1 MCKENNDNLNIGGS
15 EVEKI
20 TPETPA
26 PRTVAYTTPPA
37 SGVFVAPQGRVAPTV
52 PNVPNVPTV
61 PNAANGGAF
70 MPPPPANV
78 NFAPPQTVGRTPAQ
92 NGVNL
97 PPPPPQYGT
106 PPQNGGINMPPP
118 QQGVVYAPVHP
129 NYNYNNPYGGHNPY
143 GGYVVA
149 PPPPMPPK
157 IVKEKYKI
165 PQQDMSDLGTETLH
179 KRKILRRFHPERND
193 IRTSAKFCG
202 LLMMLVELIPTLF
215 VLLPQFLADTPV
227 SVIFTPIYIITEL
240 MYKYLGDFAAAE
252 ISQMVYSSF
261 VFTVPFI
268 LLTWC
273 FKMKLRDVLA
283 FSAPKKGV
291 RLAFLFIGVSFC
303 AFSQFASS
311 GVLQFFEMFGITP
324 ITGSGESPD
333 SVFIFILAFI
343 STSLIPGMVEEFA
356 FRGVLY
362 GALKKYGEGFAILS
376 TSILFG
382 VLHGNLV
389 QIPFAFA
396 VGLVLG
402 FIRAKTGSVWI
413 CIIVHA
419 INNAVSVLYQYPL
432 SHLPEDIQNISYT
445 IYLCLS
451 LLLGIVGVIMLSRRE
466 DAKDM
471 YSLGGKE
478 TKCDE
483 RVVNSVFYSHPL
495 ILTFF
500 IFIGLNVLLGV
511 NISWIGNL

>member
-1 MCKENNDNLNIGGS
+1 MYNENNDNLKIGG
-15 EVEKI
+15 EAAEEKS
-20 TPETPA
+20 PVTPA
-26 PRTVAYTTPPA
+26 PRTVAYTTPPQ
-37 SGVFVAPQGRVAPTV
+37 SGGFVVPSGGVAPNTA
-52 PNVPNVPTV
+52 
-61 PNAANGGAF
+61 NAQNSGGY
-70 MPPPPANV
+70 MPPPPPQNR
-78 NFAPPQTVGRTPAQ
+78 NFAPNV
-92 NGVNL
+92 
-97 PPPPPQYGT
+97 PPPPPQYSAA
-106 PPQNGGINMPPP
+106 PPQNGANVPPVLQNGGIGMPPP
-118 QQGVVYAPVHP
+118 QQGVVYTRVHQ
-129 NYNYNNPYGGHNPY
+129 NNPPYGAYVPY

-149 PPPPMPPK
+149 PPVPVPPK
-157 IVKEKYKI
+157 VVKEKYKI
-165 PQQDMSDLGTETLH
+165 PDCDVSDLGTETLH
-179 KRKILRRFHPERND
+179 KRKILRRFHPERKD
-193 IRTSAKFCG
+193 IMTSAKFSG
-202 LLMMLVELIPTLF
+202 LLMMAVELVPLIF
-215 VLLPQFLADTPV
+215 VSLPQLLANTPF
-227 SVIFTPIYIITEL
+227 SVIFTPIYILIEL
-240 MYKYLGDFAAAE
+240 MYNYLGEFAAAE

-311 GVLQFFEMFGITP
+311 SVLQFFETLGVTP
-324 ITGSGESPD
+324 RTGGGETPSG
-333 SVFIFILAFI
+333 VFIFILAFI

-389 QIPFAFA
+389 QIPFAFL
-396 VGLVLG
+396 VGLGLG

-419 INNAVSVLYQYPL
+419 INNGVSVLYQYPL
-432 SHLPEDIQNISYT
+432 SHLPEDVQNISYA
-445 IYLCLS
+445 IFLCVS

-466 DAKDM
+466 DAKEM
-471 YSLGGKE
+471 YSLVEKE

-500 IFIGLNVLLGV
+500 IYIGINVLSGV
-511 NISWIGNL
+511 NISWIENLW